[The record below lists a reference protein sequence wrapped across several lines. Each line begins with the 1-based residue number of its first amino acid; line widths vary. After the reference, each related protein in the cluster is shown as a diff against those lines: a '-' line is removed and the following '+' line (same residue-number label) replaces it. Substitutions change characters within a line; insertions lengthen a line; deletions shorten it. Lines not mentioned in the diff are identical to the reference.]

1 MELIRFVNDV
11 LLAVGERPQV
21 SLSTPVGRKAA
32 LAVRDAVEDFQL
44 ANNWSFLKIR
54 TTPISK
60 TGTALV
66 ITSLRQVQSV
76 LLKERILNPVNIEEL
91 YSNAQYSFAIL
102 GDDSIEVSQD
112 LVGEPAADFSIYGY
126 TQLVINPDLDNFQIP
141 VPDRFLP
148 IVRTQTIYR
157 LAIDHLGDGNL
168 ANIKASEFTRMVQAY
183 QSRETGV
190 GRRQQ
195 NLYRKRS

>member
-11 LLAVGERPQV
+11 LLAVGERPQA

-44 ANNWSFLKIR
+44 ANNWSFLKSR

-60 TGTALV
+60 TGTVLV
-66 ITSLRQVQSV
+66 IPSMRQIQSV
-76 LLKERILNPVNIEEL
+76 LLKERILNPVNLEEL

-112 LVGEPAADFSIYGY
+112 LVGEPAEDFSIYGY
-126 TQLVINPDLDNFQIP
+126 TQLTVNPDVDNFVIP

-168 ANIKASEFTRMVQAY
+168 ANIKSSEFTRMVQAY

-190 GRRQQ
+190 GRRSQ
-195 NLYRKRS
+195 NLYRKRG